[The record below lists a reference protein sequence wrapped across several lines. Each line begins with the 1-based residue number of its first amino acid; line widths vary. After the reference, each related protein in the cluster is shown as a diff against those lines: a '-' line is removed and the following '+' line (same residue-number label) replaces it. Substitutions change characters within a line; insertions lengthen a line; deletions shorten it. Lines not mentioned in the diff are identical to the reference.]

1 MLDER
6 KKRILI
12 WGALGAVML
21 IIVLLAVLC
30 GNPAED
36 TDLGNSSIRN
46 RHIVR
51 IPRNRTDKSTRRLQE
66 KMDRVPA
73 LMEQPILKDKA
84 TKNLLK

>member
-36 TDLGNSSIRN
+36 TDLGNSSTPPQI
-46 RHIVR
+46 
-51 IPRNRTDKSTRRLQE
+51 T
-66 KMDRVPA
+66 
-73 LMEQPILKDKA
+73 
-84 TKNLLK
+84 